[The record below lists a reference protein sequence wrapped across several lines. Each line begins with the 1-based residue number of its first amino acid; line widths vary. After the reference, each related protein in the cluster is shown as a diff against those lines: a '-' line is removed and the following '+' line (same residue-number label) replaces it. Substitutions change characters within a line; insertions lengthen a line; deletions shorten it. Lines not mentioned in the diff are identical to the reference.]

1 MNASTGS
8 LGLLNLWRKAPW
20 HTPIKSEASSKWP
33 RSIRKRLKNSG
44 DPRLRLIVFSKPVS
58 NGCRNKSQSRY
69 PRSMRVCL
77 LTLLPGLLCAQSL
90 QDFEKKVTEFTLA
103 NGMRFLVIERHEAP
117 VVSFHTYAN
126 VGSVDDPSGE
136 SGIAHMFEHMA
147 FKGTPTIGS
156 KDWPKEKA
164 ALANIEVVYDKL
176 DQERRKGFRS
186 DPKKVAELEAQVK
199 DAIATADSFVE
210 ENEYDRIV
218 ESNGGVGMNAGTGE
232 DSTNYFYSFP
242 VNRME
247 LWFYL
252 ESARFLQPVFREFY
266 KERDV
271 VREER
276 RMRVESSPQGKL
288 IEALLATAIEAHPYR
303 VMPGGWGS
311 DIDNFR
317 ANEAEVFYKKYYT
330 PGNITIGIA
339 GDVNPVEVKRMA
351 EKYFGR
357 LPKAPL
363 PPMVRTVEPK
373 QEGEKRVAVESQAQ
387 PFLAIAYKRPSQYSP
402 DDAALDVLS
411 DILSGGRTGLIYKE
425 LVRDKK
431 IALGAG
437 SQDTFPGGK
446 YPSLFLL
453 YAIPSTGHSLE
464 ENEKA
469 LYSIIERVKKDKVDD
484 ATIARV
490 RMKLRAGLIRKLDSN
505 SGLASELCTYS
516 VNFGDW
522 RKLFT
527 QLQDYD
533 KVTADDVMRVAKTYL
548 TENTRTVAYTKTP
561 AEGGAK

>member
-1 MNASTGS
+1 
-8 LGLLNLWRKAPW
+8 
-20 HTPIKSEASSKWP
+20 
-33 RSIRKRLKNSG
+33 
-44 DPRLRLIVFSKPVS
+44 
-58 NGCRNKSQSRY
+58 
-69 PRSMRVCL
+69 MRVRFL
-77 LTLLPGLLCAQSL
+77 LLLLPALLRAQSL
-90 QDFEKKVTEFTLA
+90 QEFEKKVTEFTLP
-103 NGMRFLVIERHEAP
+103 NGMRFLIIERHEAP

-136 SGIAHMFEHMA
+136 TGIAHMFEHMA

-156 KDWPKEKA
+156 KNWPKEKA
-164 ALANIEVVYDKL
+164 ALAHIEVVYDKL
-176 DQERRKGFRS
+176 DQEKRKGFQS
-186 DPKKVAELEAQVK
+186 DPKKIAAIEAELK

-232 DSTNYFYSFP
+232 DSTNYYYSFP
-242 VNRME
+242 ENRME

-252 ESARFLQPVFREFY
+252 ESERFLHPVFREFY

-276 RMRVESSPQGKL
+276 RMRVESTPQGKL
-288 IEALLATAIEAHPYR
+288 VEALLATAFEAHPYR
-303 VMPGGWGS
+303 VVPGGWAS

-317 ANEAEVFYKKYYT
+317 ETEAEGFYKKYYT

-339 GDVNPVEVKRMA
+339 GDVNPAVAKQMA

-357 LPKAPL
+357 LQKAPL
-363 PPMVRTVEPK
+363 PPMVRTVEPV
-373 QEGEKRVAVESQAQ
+373 QEGEKRVSVESPAQ
-387 PFLAIAYKRPSQYSP
+387 PFIAIAYKRPSQYSP
-402 DDAALDVLS
+402 DDPALDVLS
-411 DILSGGRTGLIYKE
+411 DILSGGRTGLIYKD

-431 IALGAG
+431 IALAAE
-437 SQDTFPGGK
+437 SQDGFPGGK
-446 YPSLFLL
+446 YPNLFLFFV
-453 YAIPSTGHSLE
+453 IPSTGHSLE

-469 LYSIIERVKKDKVDD
+469 LYAIIEHVKKDKVDD

-490 RMKLRAGLIRKLDSN
+490 KIKLRAELIRKLDSN
-505 SGLASELCTYS
+505 SGLASELCTYA

-527 QLQDYD
+527 QLQEYD
-533 KVTADDVMRVAKTYL
+533 KVTADDVVRVAKKYL
-548 TENTRTVAYTKTP
+548 IENSRTVAYTKAP